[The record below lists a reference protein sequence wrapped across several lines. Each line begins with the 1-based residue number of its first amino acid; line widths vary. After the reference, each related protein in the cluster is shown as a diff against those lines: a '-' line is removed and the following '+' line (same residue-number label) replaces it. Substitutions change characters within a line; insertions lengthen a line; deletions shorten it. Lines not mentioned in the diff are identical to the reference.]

1 MKTAAA
7 HRVVVYY
14 YNMLPMLNL
23 VRAALQPDQLL
34 HSREMIKLAGAAQ
47 VLYEDILDPTRYHEQ
62 TTDKQT
68 TDKPGKQSE
77 VYFQHVVAQTDFDLR
92 VLQESHR
99 THKVFPGDGSA
110 VLSPPL
116 QGESTLC
123 CAYLCT

>member
-1 MKTAAA
+1 MK
-7 HRVVVYY
+7 
-14 YNMLPMLNL
+14 
-23 VRAALQPDQLL
+23 
-34 HSREMIKLAGAAQ
+34 KLAGAAQ
-47 VLYEDILDPTRYHEQ
+47 VLYEDILDPTGYHEQ